1 MQNEET
7 KVKNSTEARNDGNTV
22 LPAVSIEEAAEII
35 QALYEYGQ
43 IHTVKGVIYGESH
56 ERYLSRAMTWLHF
69 YRSSKNGR

>member
-1 MQNEET
+1 MET
-7 KVKNSTEARNDGNTV
+7 NVQGLDVSPNDAKRV

-56 ERYLSRAMTWLHF
+56 ERYLNRAMTWLHF